1 MATRK
6 LHIVDPPPA
15 HKERAALRPDAN
27 PALIGEGPLDYEC
40 GTCGDVLARA
50 IWAGLVYDVGIIC
63 AKCGAFNDT
72 PSAIGG
78 TVYGNVV
85 YFQVGTYRLGSP
97 LTAKKDV
104 PLIGEPFPGAGPP
117 RAGNVISMR

>member
-6 LHIVDPPPA
+6 LHVVDPPPS
-15 HKERAALRPDAN
+15 HKERAVLKPDTN
-27 PALIGEGPLDYEC
+27 PALVGEEPLDYEC
-40 GTCGDVLARA
+40 GFCGDVLARA
-50 IWAGLVYDVGIIC
+50 IWVGLLYDVGILC

-85 YFQVGTYRLGSP
+85 YFPVGTYRLGRP
-97 LTAKKDV
+97 VAAKQNV
-104 PLIGEPFPGAGPP
+104 PMIGEPFPGAG
-117 RAGNVISMR
+117 